1 MKTTQQKL
9 TSIEVDNKIVAMI
22 QSGSAA
28 EKEEGFALLFNK
40 YKASISLKL
49 SKSLKFDSETANDL
63 MMEVFTKIHLKLDLY
78 SSKEGALST
87 WIYTITKNTL
97 IDHVKKDKNN
107 NDTLSLDS
115 FVTKDSSGDNETNKT
130 FEVEDKS
137 DLGNGFNLL
146 NRDERSTA
154 LVIALNKIKRDEVRN
169 TLVLY
174 YFEEKSYK
182 EISLELEIAEHQV
195 KVFLHR
201 GKKELKSLLEDEG
214 FIF

>member
-1 MKTTQQKL
+1 MKTTQEKL

-22 QSGSAA
+22 QRGSAA

-40 YKASISLKL
+40 YKASISIKL
-49 SKSLKFDSETANDL
+49 SRSLNFDSETANDL

-97 IDHVKKDKNN
+97 IDHIKKDKNN

-201 GKKELKSLLEDEG
+201 GKKELKSLLEEDG

>member
-1 MKTTQQKL
+1 MKTTQEKL

-49 SKSLKFDSETANDL
+49 SKSLNFDSETANDL

-97 IDHVKKDKNN
+97 IDHIKKDKNN

-174 YFEEKSYK
+174 YFEDKSYK

-201 GKKELKSLLEDEG
+201 GKKELKSLLEEDG

>member
-1 MKTTQQKL
+1 MKTTQQKS

-49 SKSLKFDSETANDL
+49 SKSLNFDSETANDL

-97 IDHVKKDKNN
+97 IDHIKKDKNN

-174 YFEEKSYK
+174 YFEDKSYK

-201 GKKELKSLLEDEG
+201 GKKELKSLLEEDG

>member
-1 MKTTQQKL
+1 MKTTQQKS

-22 QSGSAA
+22 QRGSAA

-40 YKASISLKL
+40 YKASISIKL
-49 SKSLKFDSETANDL
+49 SRSLNFDSETANDL

-97 IDHVKKDKNN
+97 IDHIKKDKNN

-174 YFEEKSYK
+174 YFEDKSYK

-201 GKKELKSLLEDEG
+201 GKKELKSLLEEDG

>member
-40 YKASISLKL
+40 YKTSISLKL
-49 SKSLKFDSETANDL
+49 SKSLNFDSETANDL

-97 IDHVKKDKNN
+97 IDHIKKDKNN

-115 FVTKDSSGDNETNKT
+115 FVTKDSSGNNETNKT

-174 YFEEKSYK
+174 YFEDKSYK

>member
-1 MKTTQQKL
+1 MKTTQQKS

-49 SKSLKFDSETANDL
+49 SRSLNFDSETANDL

-97 IDHVKKDKNN
+97 IDHIKKDKNN

-174 YFEEKSYK
+174 YFEDKSYK

-201 GKKELKSLLEDEG
+201 GKKELKSLLEEDG

>member
-1 MKTTQQKL
+1 MKTTQEKL

-22 QSGSAA
+22 QRGSAA

-49 SKSLKFDSETANDL
+49 SRSLNFDSETANDL

-97 IDHVKKDKNN
+97 IDHIKKDKNN

-201 GKKELKSLLEDEG
+201 GKKELKSLLEEDG

>member
-9 TSIEVDNKIVAMI
+9 TSTEVDNKIVAMI

-49 SKSLKFDSETANDL
+49 SRSLNFDSETANDL

-97 IDHVKKDKNN
+97 IDHIKKDKNN

-174 YFEEKSYK
+174 YFEDKSYK

-201 GKKELKSLLEDEG
+201 GKKELKSLLEEDG

>member
-1 MKTTQQKL
+1 MKTTQEKL

-22 QSGSAA
+22 QRGSAA

-40 YKASISLKL
+40 YKASISIKL
-49 SKSLKFDSETANDL
+49 SRSLNFDSETANDL

-97 IDHVKKDKNN
+97 IDHIKKDKNN

-174 YFEEKSYK
+174 YFEDKSYK

-201 GKKELKSLLEDEG
+201 GKKELKSLLEEDG

>member
-1 MKTTQQKL
+1 MKTTQEKL

-22 QSGSAA
+22 QRGSAA

-49 SKSLKFDSETANDL
+49 SRSLNFDSETANDL

-97 IDHVKKDKNN
+97 IDHIKKDKNN

-174 YFEEKSYK
+174 YFEDKSYK

-201 GKKELKSLLEDEG
+201 GKKELKSLLEEDG